1 MAQPLGKVKRGM
13 HANKPASIT
22 FPAPVGLEN
31 AQAQHGQETRPPS
44 FAEI

>member
-22 FPAPVGLEN
+22 FPEACQHSFPASVRLEN
-31 AQAQHGQETRPPS
+31 AQAQHG
-44 FAEI
+44 